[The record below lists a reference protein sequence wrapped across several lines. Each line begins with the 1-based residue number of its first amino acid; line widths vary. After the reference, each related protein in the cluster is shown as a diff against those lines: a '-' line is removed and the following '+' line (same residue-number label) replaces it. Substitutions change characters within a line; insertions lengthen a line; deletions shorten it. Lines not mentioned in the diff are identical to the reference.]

1 MIEDLIL
8 ATEEVVIEMIK
19 QIVQEEDP
27 EISAESPNEETDMVI
42 DKAKTIESEDLSA
55 EEIEILTAEG
65 KSPDQKKAQ
74 RTNPL
79 RISMANL

>member
-27 EISAESPNEETDMVI
+27 EISAEDPKEEIDMVI
-42 DKAKTIESEDLSA
+42 DKANPIESEYLSA
-55 EEIEILTAEG
+55 EETEILTAEE

>member
-8 ATEEVVIEMIK
+8 ATEEVVIKMIK

-27 EISAESPNEETDMVI
+27 KISAEDPNEEIDMVI

-74 RTNPL
+74 RTSPL